1 LDLDDGV
8 VHDLY
13 QAAAGMLHW
22 NVALAR
28 LDAVIGAVV
37 SQLVVLDKTNGHLV
51 LSEQPDHT
59 PVVAVLDYIREY
71 HRIDPHTAY
80 MAKRP
85 VGETLHTAA
94 VFPLPSMNEH
104 PFYRDFWLP
113 YNVQSLL
120 GAKIAEDDRHV
131 AMIGLMRYFDAPAHS
146 PAEVAL
152 AGRYFGHLS
161 NAFRIAKHLQRLQ
174 VTAVVGHTLM
184 ASSPR
189 PMILIDRNRVILAAN
204 VAAREFLAEGTTLL
218 AANEVLA
225 CRDPESQYAL
235 LRALESI
242 GTRQQQTDATTK
254 RAAVRIKSRK
264 RVDALCSI
272 WDMRP
277 ETSMGAFGPQP
288 AALLTIALPRT
299 DDEIDST
306 LLGSMFDLT
315 PAEVRLAKAL
325 MKGEDMARIATAQR
339 ISITTVRTQLK
350 SIFSKTDTHRQA
362 ELVELLMRVT
372 AL

>member
-204 VAAREFLAEGTTLL
+204 VAAREFIAKGTTLF
-218 AANEVLA
+218 ANNEVLA
-225 CRDPESQYAL
+225 CRNPESQRAL
-235 LRALESI
+235 LRALERVGS
-242 GTRQQQTDATTK
+242 RLQQDAATK
-254 RAAVRIKSRK
+254 RAAVRINSTVG
-264 RVDALCSI
+264 VDVLCSV

-288 AALLTIALPRT
+288 AALLTVALPRT
-299 DDEIDST
+299 DAEVDPT
-306 LLGSMFDLT
+306 LLGSMFELT
-315 PAEVRLAKAL
+315 PAEVRLANAI

-339 ISITTVRTQLK
+339 VSITTVRTQLK
-350 SIFSKTDTHRQA
+350 SIFSKTHTHRQA